1 MSNAFQFVNELL
13 AQVDFC
19 VSRAKQM
26 IACYDQTGDPDFLD
40 LAEEFSALADQ
51 YSSEVESLL
60 ELIGLTQAVSG
71 K

>member
-1 MSNAFQFVNELL
+1 MSKTFQFVDHLIEES
-13 AQVDFC
+13 
-19 VSRAKQM
+19 VSCTDNAERL

-51 YSSEVESLL
+51 YSSEVENLL